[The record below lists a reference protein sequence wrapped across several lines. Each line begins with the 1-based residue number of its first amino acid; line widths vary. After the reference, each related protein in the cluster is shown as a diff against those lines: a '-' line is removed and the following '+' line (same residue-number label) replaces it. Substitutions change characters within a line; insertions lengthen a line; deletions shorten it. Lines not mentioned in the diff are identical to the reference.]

1 MLADFWQDVLCLRN
15 DDFECLSFGSSGR
28 FDSQLTL
35 CLTMAKAI
43 GQMNQKPDV
52 QKQSHLTNEIGLAI
66 SALHDRGG
74 HFAKFLG
81 CRGQGTAF
89 VSHNS
94 KFAADCG
101 FRNWDDRNVEV
112 AP

>member
-1 MLADFWQDVLCLRN
+1 MSWVSETIDY
-15 DDFECLSFGSSGR
+15 ECLSFGSNGCL
-28 FDSQLTL
+28 DSELTL
-35 CLTMAKAI
+35 RPTVAKAI
-43 GQMNQKPDV
+43 VQMDQKPDMH
-52 QKQSHLTNEIGLAI
+52 KQSRRTKGIGLAI

-81 CRGQGTAF
+81 CWGQGTAF

-94 KFAADCG
+94 KFATDCW